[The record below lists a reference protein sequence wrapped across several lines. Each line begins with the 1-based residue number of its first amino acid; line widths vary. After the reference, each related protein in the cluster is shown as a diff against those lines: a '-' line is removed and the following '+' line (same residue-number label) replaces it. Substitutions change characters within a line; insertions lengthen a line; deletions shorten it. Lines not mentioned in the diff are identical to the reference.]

1 MGAIAAWAQ
10 RRGHVF
16 RRARRGE
23 GFVIE
28 GVLEDRPWRI
38 EWGPSQRS
46 YIEGRELRARM
57 ELELPS
63 DQQMLLL
70 SAPLM
75 DSLERQAYEQYTDH
89 LQTQIGD
96 ATPEEMRWLVMLP
109 KVDLG
114 GLKGFRARFGAV
126 SSQPA
131 VGLAWIE
138 GPLADLLLQE
148 AESGLLQADPPLVLI
163 TLRGRTYLRLRLD
176 RPAPETIGAAIALF
190 ETAVAQA
197 IRAAAGVT
205 DTSAGW
211 LSGASSTWQSLQPDE
226 EQDPRKRR

>member
-1 MGAIAAWAQ
+1 M
-10 RRGHVF
+10 
-16 RRARRGE
+16 
-23 GFVIE
+23 IE
-28 GVLEDRPWRI
+28 GVLEGRPWRI

-46 YIEGRELRARM
+46 YIEGPELRARM

-75 DSLERQAYEQYTDH
+75 DSLERKTYEQYTDN

-109 KVDLG
+109 KVDLS

-138 GPLADLLLQE
+138 GPLAGLLLHE
-148 AESGLLQADPPLVLI
+148 AESGILQADPPLVLI

-176 RPAPETIGAAIALF
+176 RPEPETIAAAIALF
-190 ETAVAQA
+190 ETAVTRA
-197 IRAAAGVT
+197 IHAASVVT

-211 LSGASSTWQSLQPDE
+211 IAGASSAWQSLQPDE
-226 EQDPRKRR
+226 EHDPRKRR